1 MQRIRGRL
9 TYANAMATVAVF
21 IALGGVGY
29 AAAKLPKNS
38 VGARQLKKEAV
49 TPAKLSV
56 KSKAALTGPAG
67 RPGPTGATGPRGPEG
82 PRGLRGEKGE
92 TGNPGSSALLSTEL
106 KRDLTLRG
114 RFNIDE
120 LATQAGQIHGD
131 SISFGFTL
139 AAAPTVEK
147 IGSTPTA
154 NCPGNVEDPRAAPGF
169 LCLYRQTESNVES
182 IGSIA
187 TPFGADLTVVAK
199 TAARF
204 FYEGSWAVTGS

>member
-1 MQRIRGRL
+1 MQRIRSRL

-21 IALGGVGY
+21 VALGGVGY
-29 AAAKLPKNS
+29 AAAKLPRNS

-49 TPAKLSV
+49 TPAKLSL
-56 KSKAALTGPAG
+56 KSKATLTGPAG
-67 RPGPTGATGPRGPEG
+67 RTGATGPRGPEG

-169 LCLYRQTESNVES
+169 LCLYRQTESDVEF

-187 TPFGADLTVVAK
+187 TPFGANLSVVAK
-199 TAARF
+199 TPGRF